1 MEASFI
7 SFHDLS
13 PEGRYLYASPSITSV
28 NGFAPSDV
36 VGTPAYDYF
45 FASELEACRELH
57 RQTIAFEKVAVVVHL
72 HMRTRW
78 GQYIKV
84 ATVSNLCTDCIVSCT
99 WRITDDEKA
108 RARDSASEEAWVVEA
123 NGRVVSKCWNLRD
136 HYFSSHR
143 RTWDE
148 NVADI
153 KQVRACLILNRFTAK
168 LDILFCTANIARLLP
183 GVTPQTLMQTSLID
197 LVHPTCRHNVLAEVA
212 RVRRTEGMCH
222 VRFTLVMTTENGESK
237 EFDMEMVM
245 AGTSD
250 GLIGI
255 MRACSAAHV
264 VSAADRPAAIVGAT
278 ASTSSRASTASTPS
292 APSVASSADSEAARQ
307 PPGLM
312 LFTKAPVY
320 LDFGAQWTAESNPLS
335 PTSDDVDSV
344 SDSDMDDDDE
354 DEEVDEDD
362 MTTVATS
369 AAGTYQGSDPDWH
382 LVDATAGRPYLADP
396 YAHYGHGH
404 APLHGHDH
412 VPPHGHGHGHAPHRA
427 PAHAGYAG
435 GYMGH
440 PPRPPPQHVHAT
452 IGYYTLPAVPAH
464 PMSYVPAA
472 PPPPPPPHTSAPPPG
487 PYGGWVTESTTRM
500 TSPPPVPSP
509 TWSAH
514 AVRRDSVDGTARSQ
528 AAATVA
534 TSDFGD
540 RDDVFAATWTG
551 LPAAR
556 GPPRGMPPDPGAR
569 QQQQPELSAWPWP
582 AQ

>member
-45 FASELEACRELH
+45 FASELEACHELH

-123 NGRVVSKCWNLRD
+123 NGRIVSKCWNLRD

-183 GVTPQTLMQTSLID
+183 GVTPQAFMQTSLID

-212 RVRRTEGMCH
+212 RVKRTEGMCH
-222 VRFTLVMTTENGESK
+222 VRFTLVMNTEDGESK

-255 MRACSAAHV
+255 MRACSTAHV
-264 VSAADRPAAIVGAT
+264 VPAADRPAAVGAA

-292 APSVASSADSEAARQ
+292 APSVASSANGEAARE

-320 LDFGAQWTAESNPLS
+320 LDFGAQWTTESDPLS
-335 PTSDDVDSV
+335 PASDDADSV
-344 SDSDMDDDDE
+344 SDSDM

-362 MTTVATS
+362 MTSVTTS
-369 AAGTYQGSDPDWH
+369 VVGTYQGSGHDRH
-382 LVDATAGRPYLADP
+382 FAGAAVGRPYLAGP
-396 YAHYGHGH
+396 YAQHGH
-404 APLHGHDH
+404 AH
-412 VPPHGHGHGHAPHRA
+412 VPPHGHGHGHGHVPHHA
-427 PAHAGYAG
+427 PAHAAYAG
-435 GYMGH
+435 GYAGH
-440 PPRPPPQHVHAT
+440 PPPPPPQPVHAAA
-452 IGYYTLPAVPAH
+452 GYYTPPAGPAH
-464 PMSYVPAA
+464 LMQYAA
-472 PPPPPPPHTSAPPPG
+472 PPPPPPPLHTSAPPG
-487 PYGGWVTESTTRM
+487 PYGGWVTDSTTRM
-500 TSPPPVPSP
+500 TSRPPAVPSP
-509 TWSAH
+509 VWSAH
-514 AVRRDSVDGTARSQ
+514 SIPHPVRPDSVDGAARSH

-556 GPPRGMPPDPGAR
+556 GVGRPPRGMPPRGMPPPDPGAR
-569 QQQQPELSAWPWP
+569 QQQPGPSGWTWSGQ
-582 AQ
+582 

>member
-123 NGRVVSKCWNLRD
+123 NGRIVSKCWNLRD

-183 GVTPQTLMQTSLID
+183 GVTPQALMQTSLID

-212 RVRRTEGMCH
+212 RVKRTEGMCH
-222 VRFTLVMTTENGESK
+222 VRFTLVTNTEDGESK

-264 VSAADRPAAIVGAT
+264 VAANDPPAAVGAAGS
-278 ASTSSRASTASTPS
+278 ASASSRASTASTPIT
-292 APSVASSADSEAARQ
+292 PSIASSANGDAAARQ

-320 LDFGAQWTAESNPLS
+320 LDFGAQWATESNPLS
-335 PTSDDVDSV
+335 PASDDVDSV
-344 SDSDMDDDDE
+344 SDSDMDDGDD
-354 DEEVDEDD
+354 DEVDEDD
-362 MTTVATS
+362 MTSVTTS
-369 AAGTYQGSDPDWH
+369 VAGTYQGSDQDPRY
-382 LVDATAGRPYLADP
+382 AGAAMGRPYLAGDP
-396 YAHYGHGH
+396 YAHGH
-404 APLHGHDH
+404 AHA
-412 VPPHGHGHGHAPHRA
+412 PPHGHGHGHGHVPH
-427 PAHAGYAG
+427 HALVHVAYAG
-435 GYMGH
+435 GYAGH
-440 PPRPPPQHVHAT
+440 PPLPPPQHVHAAA
-452 IGYYTLPAVPAH
+452 GYYTPPAVSAL
-464 PMSYVPAA
+464 PMTYVPAA
-472 PPPPPPPHTSAPPPG
+472 PPPPLPHSSAPPG
-487 PYGGWVTESTTRM
+487 PYGGWVTDSTTRM
-500 TSPPPVPSP
+500 TSRPPAVPSP
-509 TWSAH
+509 SWSTH
-514 AVRRDSVDGTARSQ
+514 AARRDSVDGTARSH

-534 TSDFGD
+534 TSDYGD
-540 RDDVFAATWTG
+540 QDDVFAATWTG

-556 GPPRGMPPDPGAR
+556 GAGQPPRAMPPDPGAR
-569 QQQQPELSAWPWP
+569 QQQPGPSGWTWSGQ
-582 AQ
+582 

>member
-45 FASELEACRELH
+45 FASELEACHELH

-123 NGRVVSKCWNLRD
+123 NGRIVSKCWNLRD

-183 GVTPQTLMQTSLID
+183 GVTPQAFMQTSLID

-212 RVRRTEGMCH
+212 RVKRTEGMCH
-222 VRFTLVMTTENGESK
+222 VRFTLVMITVDGESK
-237 EFDMEMVM
+237 EFDMEMVI

-255 MRACSAAHV
+255 MRACSATHV
-264 VSAADRPAAIVGAT
+264 VAAADRPAAVMGA
-278 ASTSSRASTASTPS
+278 AAPSTSSRASTASTPS
-292 APSVASSADSEAARQ
+292 APSVASSVDGGAAARQ

-320 LDFGAQWTAESNPLS
+320 LDFGEQWTTESNRLS
-335 PTSDDVDSV
+335 PASDDVDSV
-344 SDSDMDDDDE
+344 SDSGMDDDED

-362 MTTVATS
+362 MTSVVTS
-369 AAGTYQGSDPDWH
+369 VAGTYQGSDQDPRYGGAA
-382 LVDATAGRPYLADP
+382 LGRPYLFGDP
-396 YAHYGHGH
+396 YAHGH
-404 APLHGHDH
+404 AHA
-412 VPPHGHGHGHAPHRA
+412 PPHGHGHGHGHVPHHAPVHVA
-427 PAHAGYAG
+427 YAG
-435 GYMGH
+435 GYAGH
-440 PPRPPPQHVHAT
+440 PPLPPPQHVHAAA
-452 IGYYTLPAVPAH
+452 GYYTPPAVSAH
-464 PMSYVPAA
+464 PMAYVPAA
-472 PPPPPPPHTSAPPPG
+472 PPPPLPHSSAPPG
-487 PYGGWVTESTTRM
+487 PYGGWVTDSTTRM
-500 TSPPPVPSP
+500 SSRPPAVPSP
-509 TWSAH
+509 SWSTH
-514 AVRRDSVDGTARSQ
+514 AARHDSVDGTARSH

-534 TSDFGD
+534 TSDYGD
-540 RDDVFAATWTG
+540 QDDVFAATWTG

-556 GPPRGMPPDPGAR
+556 GAGQPPRAMPPDPGAW
-569 QQQQPELSAWPWP
+569 QQQPGPSGWTGSG
-582 AQ
+582 Q